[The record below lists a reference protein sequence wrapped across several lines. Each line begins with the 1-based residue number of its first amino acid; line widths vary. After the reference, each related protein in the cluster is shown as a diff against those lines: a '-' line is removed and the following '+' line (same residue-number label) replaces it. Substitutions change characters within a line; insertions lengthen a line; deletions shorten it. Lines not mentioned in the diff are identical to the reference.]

1 MKKFLI
7 LTSVLT
13 AIMYLSG
20 CSATWEG
27 VKEDSSNA
35 WDSTKEAIHDATD

>member
-1 MKKFLI
+1 MNRFLV

-13 AIMYLSG
+13 AILFLSG

-35 WDSTKEAIHDATD
+35 WCSTKETINEMTE

>member
-1 MKKFLI
+1 MKKILI

-13 AIMYLSG
+13 AILFLSG

-35 WDSTKEAIHDATD
+35 WYSTKETINEMTE

>member
-7 LTSVLT
+7 LASILSATL
-13 AIMYLSG
+13 YLSG

-35 WDSTKEAIHDATD
+35 WDSTKETVHEATE

>member
-1 MKKFLI
+1 MKKFFI
-7 LTSVLT
+7 LASVLS
-13 AIMYLSG
+13 AILFLSA

-35 WDSTKEAIHDATD
+35 WDSTKETIHDMTE

>member
-1 MKKFLI
+1 MKKFLV

-13 AIMYLSG
+13 AILFLSG

-27 VKEDSSNA
+27 VKQDSSDA
-35 WDSTKEAIHDATD
+35 WHATKEVVGMD